1 MVNIIFGDYKG
12 DNYISN
18 PDMYFDNTYQDEW
31 LESSLA
37 KEIVKDIDKSEL
49 EGPNL
54 VVSPVLGSIPVTRI
68 SGGAKTLIQIAF
80 DNAHIFNASACGDN
94 CAKWLLKI
102 GQDKDIV
109 VRMGHIM
116 HFPEESFEIKIVNTG
131 DIVHTQ
137 YELVEKV
144 IAERLLD

>member
-1 MVNIIFGDYKG
+1 
-12 DNYISN
+12 
-18 PDMYFDNTYQDEW
+18 MYFDNTYEDKW
-31 LESSLA
+31 LESDLA
-37 KEIVKDIDKSEL
+37 KEIVKDVDKSDL

-80 DNAHIFNASACGDN
+80 DDEHIFNVSACGDN

-102 GQDKDIV
+102 GRDKDIF

-116 HFPEESFEIKIVNTG
+116 HFPDESFDIKIANTG
-131 DIVHTQ
+131 DVVHTPF
-137 YELVEKV
+137 ELVEKV
-144 IAERLLD
+144 IKEGLLN

>member
-1 MVNIIFGDYKG
+1 MLTIIFGDYK
-12 DNYISN
+12 DANYISN
-18 PDMYFDNTYQDEW
+18 PDMFFDNTYEDKW
-31 LESSLA
+31 LESDLA
-37 KEIVKDIDKSEL
+37 KDIVKDIDKSDL

-80 DNAHIFNASACGDN
+80 DSDHIFNASACGDN

-102 GQDKDIV
+102 GNDKDIV
-109 VRMGHIM
+109 VRMGHVM
-116 HFPEESFEIKIVNTG
+116 HFPEESFDIKIANTG
-131 DIVHTQ
+131 DIVHTP

-144 IAERLLD
+144 ITEGLLD

>member
-1 MVNIIFGDYKG
+1 MLTIIFGDYKEA
-12 DNYISN
+12 NYISN
-18 PDMYFDNTYQDEW
+18 PDMFFDNTYEDKW
-31 LESSLA
+31 LESDLA
-37 KEIVKDIDKSEL
+37 KDIVKDIDKSDL

-80 DNAHIFNASACGDN
+80 YSDHIFNASACGDN

-102 GQDKDIV
+102 GNDKDIV
-109 VRMGHIM
+109 VRMGHVM
-116 HFPEESFEIKIVNTG
+116 HFPEESFDIKIANTG
-131 DIVHTQ
+131 DIVHTP

-144 IAERLLD
+144 ITEGLLD

>member
-68 SGGAKTLIQIAF
+68 SGGAKTIIQIAF
-80 DNAHIFNASACGDN
+80 DDNHIYNASACGDN

-131 DIVHTQ
+131 YIVHTQ
-137 YELVEKV
+137 NELVDKV

>member
-1 MVNIIFGDYKG
+1 MLNIIFGDYKE

-18 PDMYFDNTYQDEW
+18 PDMYFDNTYQDKW

-37 KEIVKDIDKSEL
+37 KEIVKDIDKSDL

-80 DNAHIFNASACGDN
+80 DDKHIYNASACGDN
-94 CAKWLLKI
+94 CAEWLLKI
-102 GQDKDIV
+102 GQDKDIL
-109 VRMGHIM
+109 VRMGHVM
-116 HFPEESFEIKIVNTG
+116 HFPGEKFNIKIVNTG
-131 DIVHTQ
+131 DIVHTP

-144 IAERLLD
+144 ITEGLLN

>member
-1 MVNIIFGDYKG
+1 MLTIIFGDYKEA
-12 DNYISN
+12 NYISN
-18 PDMYFDNTYQDEW
+18 PDMFFDNTYEDKW
-31 LESSLA
+31 LESDLA
-37 KEIVKDIDKSEL
+37 KDIVKDIDKSDL

-80 DNAHIFNASACGDN
+80 DNDHIFNASACGDN

-102 GQDKDIV
+102 GNDKDIV
-109 VRMGHIM
+109 VRMGHVM
-116 HFPEESFEIKIVNTG
+116 HFPEESFDIKIANTG
-131 DIVHTQ
+131 DIVHTP

-144 IAERLLD
+144 ITEGLLD

>member
-1 MVNIIFGDYKG
+1 MLTIIFGDYKEA
-12 DNYISN
+12 NYISN
-18 PDMYFDNTYQDEW
+18 PDMFFDNTYEDKW
-31 LESSLA
+31 LESDLA
-37 KEIVKDIDKSEL
+37 KDIVKDIDKSDL

-80 DNAHIFNASACGDN
+80 DSEHIFNASACGDN

-102 GQDKDIV
+102 GNDKDIV
-109 VRMGHIM
+109 VRMGHVM
-116 HFPEESFEIKIVNTG
+116 HFPEESFDIKIANTG
-131 DIVHTQ
+131 DIVHTP

-144 IAERLLD
+144 ITEGLLD

>member
-68 SGGAKTLIQIAF
+68 SGGAKTIIQIAF
-80 DNAHIFNASACGDN
+80 DDKHIYNASACGDN
-94 CAKWLLKI
+94 CAKWLLNI

>member
-1 MVNIIFGDYKG
+1 MLSIYFGNYKG
-12 DNYISN
+12 ENYISN
-18 PDMYFDNTYQDEW
+18 PDLYFDNTYENKW

-37 KEIVKDIDKSEL
+37 KEIVKDVDKSDL

-80 DNAHIFNASACGDN
+80 DDEHVFNASACGDN

-102 GQDKDIV
+102 GSEKDIL

-116 HFPEESFEIKIVNTG
+116 HFSEESFDIKIANTG
-131 DIVHTQ
+131 EIVHTQ

-144 IAERLLD
+144 ITEGLLD

>member
-1 MVNIIFGDYKG
+1 MLTIIFGDYKEA
-12 DNYISN
+12 NYISN
-18 PDMYFDNTYQDEW
+18 PDMFFDNTYEDKW
-31 LESSLA
+31 LESDLA
-37 KEIVKDIDKSEL
+37 KDIVKDIDKSDL

-80 DNAHIFNASACGDN
+80 DSDHIFNASACGDN

-102 GQDKDIV
+102 GNDKDIV
-109 VRMGHIM
+109 VRMGHVM
-116 HFPEESFEIKIVNTG
+116 HFPEESFDIKIANTG
-131 DIVHTQ
+131 DIVHTP

-144 IAERLLD
+144 ITEGLLD

>member
-1 MVNIIFGDYKG
+1 MVNIIFGYYKG

-68 SGGAKTLIQIAF
+68 SGGAKTIIQIAF
-80 DNAHIFNASACGDN
+80 DDNHIYNASACGDN

>member
-68 SGGAKTLIQIAF
+68 SGGAKTIIQIAF
-80 DNAHIFNASACGDN
+80 DDNQIYNASACGDN